1 VLLQELRT
9 LQTQLERSQLD
20 KVRAERARDGVAAKL
35 GRMLQAGNATLRSSL
50 QSMENAQLQ
59 SPGHLPASNAAF
71 AWYVEA
77 AFAEAAAARE
87 QPPCSKTL
95 FGSPPRSPA
104 SARGSAAAADAVPSA
119 SSPAARSAA
128 SASPRGSAAAAG
140 SSPRNGVSNTVSNNS
155 GSGQGSRGSVSARDG
170 RGSGVPLRGA
180 ASAPCSPHGKAL
192 ARGLSIATHVG
203 EQQGKDQ

>member
-59 SPGHLPASNAAF
+59 SPGHSPASNAAF
-71 AWYVEA
+71 AGYVEA

-104 SARGSAAAADAVPSA
+104 RASAAAAADAVPSA
-119 SSPAARSAA
+119 SSPAARSTA

-192 ARGLSIATHVG
+192 ARGLSIATRVGG